1 MSNDNLCFE
10 SDRRFVRRRFT
21 FSAKVSF
28 VPNNN
33 NNNNNNNNEEGHDD
47 DDDDDDK
54 NDNDNS
60 NYNDYR

>member
-1 MSNDNLCFE
+1 MSNDNLYFE
-10 SDRRFVRRRFT
+10 SDRHFVRRRFT
-21 FSAKVSF
+21 FSGKVSLD
-28 VPNNN
+28 PNNN
-33 NNNNNNNNEEGHDD
+33 NNNNNNEDGDD

>member
-10 SDRRFVRRRFT
+10 SDRHFVRRRFT

-28 VPNNN
+28 DPNN

>member
-10 SDRRFVRRRFT
+10 SDRHFVRRRFT

-28 VPNNN
+28 EP

-47 DDDDDDK
+47 DDDDDK

-60 NYNDYR
+60 NNDYR

>member
-10 SDRRFVRRRFT
+10 SDRHFVRRRFT

-28 VPNNN
+28 DPNN

-47 DDDDDDK
+47 DDDDDK